1 MNVYCISTDINEYRM
16 LVDAPGQAD
25 IWSDFYGLCYPHRG
39 PLPKGVVVPTM
50 IFQDESAPVGDFI
63 GGLYGFVL
71 NQRAYAIL
79 RDMLAPCG
87 EFIRVPSP
95 DGEFMHFRIPYLLD
109 ALDYEKSELEWEEDE
124 LLAFEGGYRQAS
136 FISRYVF
143 REDVIGDRAMFV
155 LANDPLS
162 FFATDKFVSAVQEH
176 KLTGLIGL
184 RVYPDRSKVQ
194 PLEKPFGAARKR
206 RGRGR

>member
-16 LVDAPGQAD
+16 LVPAPGQMD
-25 IWSDFYGLCYPHRG
+25 IFMEYDSLCYADRG
-39 PLPKGVVVPTM
+39 PLPKGVVVPTL
-50 IFQDESAPVGDFI
+50 IFEDESAPVGDFI

-95 DGEFMHFRIPYLLD
+95 DGEFMHFRVSYVLD
-109 ALDYEKSELEWEEDE
+109 ALDYEKSELEWQEDE
-124 LLAFEGGYRQAS
+124 LLAFRGGYRQAS

-155 LANDPLS
+155 LACEPLS

-176 KLTGLIGL
+176 KLTGLKGR
-184 RVYPDRSKVQ
+184 RVYPDQSKVQ
-194 PLEKPFGAARKR
+194 PLEKPFGAAHKR